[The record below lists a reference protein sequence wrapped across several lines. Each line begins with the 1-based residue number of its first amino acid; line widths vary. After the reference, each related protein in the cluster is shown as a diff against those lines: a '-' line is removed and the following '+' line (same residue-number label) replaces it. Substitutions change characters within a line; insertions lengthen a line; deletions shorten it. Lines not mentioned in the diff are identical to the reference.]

1 MKIEALKVLSC
12 FYLAGTSGTL
22 ERKAP
27 AYPLT
32 MHNTIKQIHNGRERL
47 QHKF

>member
-1 MKIEALKVLSC
+1 MNIETFKVLSC
-12 FYLAGTSGTL
+12 FYRPGTSGAQ
-22 ERKAP
+22 EKKAP

-32 MHNTIKQIHNGRERL
+32 MHNIKKQTHNGHERL